1 MERRR
6 RTRREDV
13 ERIAV
18 GALRR
23 RAQHGRGSTGRRR
36 RTRREDV
43 ERRRRTRREDVERMA
58 VGAYLRTR
66 TCARQRAVSSAARA
80 REHGSSHPP
89 GGREAHGGGCSA

>member
-13 ERIAV
+13 ERTAV

-23 RAQHGRGSTGRRR
+23 RAQHGRGSTG
-36 RTRREDV
+36 
-43 ERRRRTRREDVERMA
+43 RRRRTRREDVERMA